1 MKNPVLFE
9 MIGLHRSSIDR
20 LIFRVSL
27 ALTGAEVLI
36 ESAYF

>member
-9 MIGLHRSSIDR
+9 MIGLHLSSIYR
-20 LIFRVSL
+20 LIFKVSL

-36 ESAYF
+36 ELAYF